1 MNENRVRHLKRGT
14 TYVVI
19 GKAYVEASKP
29 ISEGE
34 KVTVYR
40 SEFGGVLW
48 VRPTCEFEDGR
59 FEEFPFSATKEVTPP
74 TSIPHQEWDAGGTR
88 SDTGDVT
95 LSRADFD
102 HMKANLAQALWELD
116 KANAE
121 LARMAAKRDTAR
133 LLLAQAQR
141 ERDEARSENDK
152 LRGLLAKSDKDCP
165 YCGLPAAEIS
175 KCEQGFPGCGRMDD
189 IISAQGTKAEADLAA
204 IDAVLR
210 EPDAPNIDY
219 AE

>member
-1 MNENRVRHLKRGT
+1 
-14 TYVVI
+14 
-19 GKAYVEASKP
+19 
-29 ISEGE
+29 
-34 KVTVYR
+34 
-40 SEFGGVLW
+40 
-48 VRPTCEFEDGR
+48 
-59 FEEFPFSATKEVTPP
+59 
-74 TSIPHQEWDAGGTR
+74 
-88 SDTGDVT
+88 
-95 LSRADFD
+95 
-102 HMKANLAQALWELD
+102 MKANLAQALWELD

-121 LARMAAKRDTAR
+121 LARMAAKLGCDLIDATRLRHERDTAR

>member
-116 KANAE
+116 KANAD

-165 YCGLPAAEIS
+165 YCGLPAAN
-175 KCEQGFPGCGRMDD
+175 
-189 IISAQGTKAEADLAA
+189 SAYHMVAEVLAERA
-204 IDAVLR
+204 KTST
-210 EPDAPNIDY
+210 P
-219 AE
+219 